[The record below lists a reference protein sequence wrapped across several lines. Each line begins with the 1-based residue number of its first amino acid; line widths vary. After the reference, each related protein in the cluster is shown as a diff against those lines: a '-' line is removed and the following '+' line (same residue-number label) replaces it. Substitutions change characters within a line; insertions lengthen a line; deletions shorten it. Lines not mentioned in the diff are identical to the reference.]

1 MCFKTYRPMIEDA
14 LREGLSTGAST
25 QVTRKSCNIRDV
37 KLKLRTLDINF
48 LYIVPDVTRI

>member
-1 MCFKTYRPMIEDA
+1 MIKDT
-14 LREGLSTGAST
+14 LREGLSTGAGT
-25 QVTRKSCNIRDV
+25 QVTRKSCKIRDV